1 MRVRSSRTLRM
12 PLGLH
17 VRVPGAPGGEDAF
30 TVVELGTVVIIIGVM
45 LAAAVV
51 SIHGITRRT
60 EVSCAAE
67 QVKEDLRRAYALAD
81 GGEKTAGVRHRYLVE
96 FNNNG
101 ESPKNAY
108 RVWKS
113 TTNDVWPTNWSTLP
127 VQKGASYKTLTDNWI
142 QPGPGAGTHI
152 TYTSKTITFVPKG
165 SIIQTEPAGNKT
177 VTVNNPDEGKTITI
191 TVTEYGS
198 ISD

>member
-1 MRVRSSRTLRM
+1 MRSSRTLRV

-17 VRVPGAPGGEDAF
+17 VRVPGAPGGQDAF
-30 TVVELGTVVIIIGVM
+30 TVVELATVIIILGIM
-45 LAAAVV
+45 LFAVVV

-81 GGEKTAGVRHRYLVE
+81 GGEKTGTVRHRYRVD
-96 FNNNG
+96 FNNNS
-101 ESPKNAY
+101 ETPKNAY
-108 RVWKS
+108 RLMKS
-113 TTNDVWPTNWSTLP
+113 TDGGTTWSTLP
-127 VQKGASYKTLTDNWI
+127 VQKGASYVTLSGNWI
-142 QPGPGAGTHI
+142 QPSPAAGTHI
-152 TYTSKTITFVPKG
+152 TYSSKTITFVSRG
-165 SIIQTEPAGNKT
+165 SIIETAPLGNKT